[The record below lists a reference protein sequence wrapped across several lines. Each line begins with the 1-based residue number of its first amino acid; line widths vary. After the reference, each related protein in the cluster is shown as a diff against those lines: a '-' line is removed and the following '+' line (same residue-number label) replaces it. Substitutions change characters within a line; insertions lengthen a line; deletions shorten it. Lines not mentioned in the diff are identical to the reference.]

1 MLSAATAIY
10 SALRFI
16 FLFSFFFFWLF
27 LITKE
32 QICYCQKK
40 WGGEVWVGWDEDVVA
55 FNYLKKKK
63 KSFMVS
69 FNMYF

>member
-10 SALRFI
+10 SAVRFI
-16 FLFSFFFFWLF
+16 FLFYLFSFFFWLF

-32 QICYCQKK
+32 QICYGQKK

-63 KSFMVS
+63 IFHGLI
-69 FNMYF
+69 